1 MPSDNPFHVPVD
13 EEVFALRDEE
23 AQRKRAEREQAKQQ
37 HVWEKGVK
45 KNPSAAMMAE
55 LAGSDGSAA
64 LQQSKLNLVAAA
76 TRDRRKEKEHMGEF
90 IAKKREMFL
99 VQMSLDTKRAE
110 IRKLEER
117 AQQREEVRTAP
128 ARARRVLRAARQRC
142 RHDLA
147 AGVAASHARVRRC
160 RRRRRLPLWWQDM
173 AAGARCSGAAIMR
186 GWHCLSARVSLPACL
201 SARMP
206 IGAAAELLVTAPACD
221 CALTCSLRR
230 GGARYGALVR
240 LCADV
245 MLRVLAIV
253 AGAQEERADAGGRRA
268 PLRSVLK
275 GQ

>member
-147 AGVAASHARVRRC
+147 AGVAASHAH
-160 RRRRRLPLWWQDM
+160 
-173 AAGARCSGAAIMR
+173 GSGAAA
-186 GWHCLSARVSLPACL
+186 GDGGCLS
-201 SARMP
+201 
-206 IGAAAELLVTAPACD
+206 
-221 CALTCSLRR
+221 
-230 GGARYGALVR
+230 
-240 LCADV
+240 
-245 MLRVLAIV
+245 
-253 AGAQEERADAGGRRA
+253 GGRTWRQA
-268 PLRSVLK
+268 LAAVARP
-275 GQ
+275 

>member
-128 ARARRVLRAARQRC
+128 AACTRSSCASGREAALPP
-142 RHDLA
+142 DLAAVA
-147 AGVAASHARVRRC
+147 AGVAACHARLRRC
-160 RRRRRLPLWWQDM
+160 RR
-173 AAGARCSGAAIMR
+173 
-186 GWHCLSARVSLPACL
+186 
-201 SARMP
+201 
-206 IGAAAELLVTAPACD
+206 
-221 CALTCSLRR
+221 
-230 GGARYGALVR
+230 
-240 LCADV
+240 
-245 MLRVLAIV
+245 
-253 AGAQEERADAGGRRA
+253 
-268 PLRSVLK
+268 
-275 GQ
+275 

>member
-186 GWHCLSARVSLPACL
+186 GWHCLSARVSLRASLCPHASLPACRSVQL
-201 SARMP
+201 RS
-206 IGAAAELLVTAPACD
+206 
-221 CALTCSLRR
+221 CSLRR
-230 GGARYGALVR
+230 GGARYGARVR

-245 MLRVLAIV
+245 LLRVLAIV

-268 PLRSVLK
+268 SLRSVLK

>member
-1 MPSDNPFHVPVD
+1 MTNFATIDDKSHQAALVGSARLASGHPRRLLQPRAAWDGFAMPSDNPFHVPVD

-201 SARMP
+201 SARVP
-206 IGAAAELLVTAPACD
+206 IGAAAV
-221 CALTCSLRR
+221 
-230 GGARYGALVR
+230 
-240 LCADV
+240 
-245 MLRVLAIV
+245 
-253 AGAQEERADAGGRRA
+253 Q
-268 PLRSVLK
+268 LRSRATVR
-275 GQ
+275 